1 MIEIEYKIVGS
12 GWANGKISNGK
23 KRKKFA
29 ISYLKDSLKEL
40 AESAI
45 EIREKDFK
53 SVVFMEEP
61 GEHVLILN
69 RKDENKI
76 DYELRWYK
84 DWWSWNL
91 IDENN
96 FESVFKGETTVPKY
110 INQVRNV
117 LNGIM
122 TELGPNEYR
131 QKWIEHDFPI
141 AEYEKLK

>member
-1 MIEIEYKIVGS
+1 
-12 GWANGKISNGK
+12 
-23 KRKKFA
+23 
-29 ISYLKDSLKEL
+29 
-40 AESAI
+40 
-45 EIREKDFK
+45 
-53 SVVFMEEP
+53 MEEP

-91 IDENN
+91 IDKNN

-122 TELGPNEYR
+122 TELGPDEYR
-131 QKWIEHDFPI
+131 KKWVEHDFPI

>member
-1 MIEIEYKIVGS
+1 MGCWE
-12 GWANGKISNGK
+12 NGNGEK
-23 KRKKFA
+23 ENKFA
-29 ISYLKDSLKEL
+29 VSYLNDSLKEL

-53 SVVFMEEP
+53 SVVFMDEP

-69 RKDENKI
+69 RKDGNLI

-91 IDENN
+91 VEENN
-96 FESVFKGETTVPKY
+96 FEFLFKGQTTVTKY
-110 INQVRNV
+110 VNQVRNV

-122 TELGPNEYR
+122 TELGPERYR
-131 QKWIEHDFPI
+131 KKWIEHDFPV

>member
-1 MIEIEYKIVGS
+1 MIEIEYQIVGS
-12 GWANGKISNGK
+12 GWANGTIGNGK
-23 KRKKFA
+23 KQKKFA
-29 ISYLKDSLKEL
+29 VSYLNDSLKEL

-69 RKDENKI
+69 RKNENKI
-76 DYELRWYK
+76 EYELRWYK

-96 FESVFKGETTVPKY
+96 FNSVFKGETTVPKY

-122 TELGPNEYR
+122 TELGPDKYR
-131 QKWIEHDFPI
+131 EKWIEHDFPI

>member
-12 GWANGKISNGK
+12 GWANGKIGNGK
-23 KRKKFA
+23 KRVKFA
-29 ISYLKDSLKEL
+29 ISYLNDSLKEL
-40 AESAI
+40 TESAI

-69 RKDENKI
+69 RKEENKI

-91 IDENN
+91 IDVNN
-96 FESVFKGETTVPKY
+96 FESVIKGETTIPKY

-117 LNGIM
+117 MIRIM
-122 TELGPNEYR
+122 NELGPDEYR
-131 QKWIEHDFPI
+131 KKWVEHDFPI
-141 AEYEKLK
+141 AEFEKLN